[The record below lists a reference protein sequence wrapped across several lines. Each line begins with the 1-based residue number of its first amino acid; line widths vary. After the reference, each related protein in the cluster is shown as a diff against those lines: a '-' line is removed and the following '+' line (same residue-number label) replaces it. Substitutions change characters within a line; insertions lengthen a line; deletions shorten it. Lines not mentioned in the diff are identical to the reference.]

1 MLLCVRGSGRVL
13 GWKHVLRYSP
23 RIGTAKGSSLDQSKD
38 LAWLELGVVSL
49 GGKSHC
55 RKI

>member
-1 MLLCVRGSGRVL
+1 ML

-49 GGKSHC
+49 GGNPTAEKSEITGIK
-55 RKI
+55 RV